1 MRKYR
6 MTVMI
11 EADVNLARAESGFMA
26 GSISSKQ
33 IKQIEA
39 MADAAL
45 MGKVERLLQELK
57 AVCVSCERLEEK

>member
-1 MRKYR
+1 MRKYQ

-11 EADVNLARAESGFMA
+11 EVDVNLARAESAFMA
-26 GSISSKQ
+26 GSISS
-33 IKQIEA
+33 KQIEA

-57 AVCVSCERLEEK
+57 AVCVSCERVEEK